1 MAPLTG
7 ENSMKDENTTI
18 ITLTVAGE
26 DIRFAPTEAVYNKF
40 VNEIT
45 MDNKVAPAKNYL
57 MRCVHPEDK
66 EKLEKLIHRPGAA
79 LQMAAKLNEDFA
91 VNLDITVKK

>member
-1 MAPLTG
+1 M
-7 ENSMKDENTTI
+7 SKENTTTTL
-18 ITLTVAGE
+18 TLTVAGE
-26 DIRFAPTEAVYNKF
+26 DIRFTPTEAIYNKF
-40 VNEIT
+40 VNEMA

-79 LQMAAKLNEDFA
+79 LQIAAKLNEEFA
-91 VNLDITVKK
+91 VDLDITVKK

>member
-1 MAPLTG
+1 M
-7 ENSMKDENTTI
+7 SKENTTPL
-18 ITLTVAGE
+18 TLTIAGE
-26 DIRFAPTEAVYNKF
+26 DIRFTPTEAIYNKF
-40 VNEIT
+40 VNEMA

-79 LQMAAKLNEDFA
+79 LQIAARLNEEFA
-91 VNLDITVKK
+91 VDLDITVKK

>member
-1 MAPLTG
+1 M
-7 ENSMKDENTTI
+7 SKENTTTL
-18 ITLTVAGE
+18 TLTVTGE
-26 DIRFAPTEAVYNKF
+26 DIRFTPTEAIYNKF
-40 VNEIT
+40 VNEMA

-79 LQMAAKLNEDFA
+79 LQIAARLNEEFA
-91 VNLDITVKK
+91 VDLDITVKK

>member
-1 MAPLTG
+1 M
-7 ENSMKDENTTI
+7 SKENTT
-18 ITLTVAGE
+18 TLTMTVAGE
-26 DIRFAPTEAVYNKF
+26 DIRFTPTEAIYNKF
-40 VNEIT
+40 VNEVT

-79 LQMAAKLNEDFA
+79 LQIAARLNDDFA
-91 VNLDITVKK
+91 VDLDITVKK

>member
-1 MAPLTG
+1 
-7 ENSMKDENTTI
+7 MKDENTI
-18 ITLTVAGE
+18 ITLTVAGV
-26 DIRFAPTEAVYNKF
+26 DIRFAPTEAIYNKF
-40 VNEIT
+40 VNEMS

-57 MRCVHPEDK
+57 MRCVHPEDR

-91 VNLDITVKK
+91 VDLDITVKK

>member
-1 MAPLTG
+1 
-7 ENSMKDENTTI
+7 MKDENITT
-18 ITLTVAGE
+18 ITLTVAGV
-26 DIRFAPTEAVYNKF
+26 DIRFTPTEAIYNKF
-40 VNEIT
+40 VNEMS

-66 EKLEKLIHRPGAA
+66 EKLEKLIHRPSAA
-79 LQMAAKLNEDFA
+79 LQLAAKLNEDFA